1 MNLNGIDASAFT
13 RQLEEQALG
22 PDDTFAFSCD
32 RCGRCCREREDVL
45 LNPADLFRIAKFL
58 NQTPSQVVEHYCEC
72 YIGPDSRLPL
82 IRLRPKAYRNT
93 CPFLG
98 PEGCRIHQAKPT
110 VCALYPLGRANDS
123 MQTVIFKLIHSSQS
137 ALRNTL
143 RTVDAISIKRTADIL
158 LNANHIHIY
167 GQSGGYVAG
176 LYMQQMLLRAGI
188 LCQAVNDNLDMQLAA
203 NTLTQN
209 DVAVGIAYSGEIRSV
224 IQALTTARAKR
235 AKVIVITAT
244 NGSSMAKL
252 AHQVLL
258 YSNDIPDDLHY
269 LHIGSI
275 CEISIIGLLQ
285 SEILMR
291 ENQHEKVAS
300 VAKNIITSRKK

>member
-1 MNLNGIDASAFT
+1 MSKA
-13 RQLEEQALG
+13 
-22 PDDTFAFSCD
+22 AFSHYF
-32 RCGRCCREREDVL
+32 
-45 LNPADLFRIAKFL
+45 DL
-58 NQTPSQVVEHYCEC
+58 
-72 YIGPDSRLPL
+72 
-82 IRLRPKAYRNT
+82 
-93 CPFLG
+93 
-98 PEGCRIHQAKPT
+98 
-110 VCALYPLGRANDS
+110 
-123 MQTVIFKLIHSSQS
+123 
-137 ALRNTL
+137 
-143 RTVDAISIKRTADIL
+143 SIKRTADIL

>member
-1 MNLNGIDASAFT
+1 MQESLPLSA
-13 RQLEEQALG
+13 L
-22 PDDTFAFSCD
+22 
-32 RCGRCCREREDVL
+32 EREETASDTSPEYISRIHL
-45 LNPADLFRIAKFL
+45 QFSSLSKSQKRIAQYIVNHPNEIVHYSITQLAQKTKT
-58 NQTPSQVVEHYCEC
+58 TPSTITRFCQSMSYKGFSEMKV
-72 YIGPDSRLPL
+72 YIEKQL
-82 IRLRPKAYRNT
+82 IPTTLSAEP
-93 CPFLG
+93 
-98 PEGCRIHQAKPT
+98 IH
-110 VCALYPLGRANDS
+110 ANDS
-123 MQTVIFKLIHSSQS
+123 MQTVIFKLLHSSQG
-137 ALRNTL
+137 ALSDTL
-143 RTVDAISIKRTADIL
+143 RTIDARSIKRAADIL
-158 LNANHIHIY
+158 LNAHHIHIY

-176 LYMQQMLLRAGI
+176 LYMQQILLRAGI

-224 IQALTTARAKR
+224 IQALTAARAKR
-235 AKVIVITAT
+235 AKVIVITAS

-275 CEISIIGLLQ
+275 CEISILGLLQ

-291 ENQHEKVAS
+291 ENQHDKVAH
-300 VAKNIITSRKK
+300 VAKNIIKTRKK

>member
-1 MNLNGIDASAFT
+1 MQDISPSLDAFNEVST
-13 RQLEEQALG
+13 ITTSHEYVSRIHLQ
-22 PDDTFAFSCD
+22 FSS
-32 RCGRCCREREDVL
+32 L
-45 LNPADLFRIAKFL
+45 SKSQKRIAQFIISHPNEIVHYSITQLAQKT
-58 NQTPSQVVEHYCEC
+58 NTTPSTVTRFCQAMSYKGFSEMKV
-72 YIGPDSRLPL
+72 YIEKQL
-82 IRLRPKAYRNT
+82 IPSTLSAEP
-93 CPFLG
+93 
-98 PEGCRIHQAKPT
+98 I
-110 VCALYPLGRANDS
+110 RANDS